1 MAFEFPFE
9 RDARNNNI
17 PPGLSLLDTGAC
29 VRLGEIYRRYRQSP
43 EDQRE
48 EANRRAKIE
57 KDELRREWEF
67 QRKGAVQIAGIWKN
81 TEAAVNACRKNPTA
95 ENAIRLCNALHGL
108 RNDAV
113 QSADNGE

>member
-9 RDARNNNI
+9 QDARNGNI

-29 VRLGEIYRRYRQSP
+29 VQLMGIYKRFQQSP

-48 EANRRAKIE
+48 EAKRRAGIE
-57 KDELRREWEF
+57 RDALRREWEF

-95 ENAIRLCNALHGL
+95 GNAIRLCDALHGL
-108 RNDAV
+108 RSDF
-113 QSADNGE
+113 